1 MVEELLR
8 GLKQLPGLEG
18 PLSAKVIDDG
28 DAVAAWEGPR
38 LAAVLF
44 PTGETL
50 RDVRRIA
57 DARKDGLVLIINPQW
72 VTEGN
77 VVSDLGFLPWNKKAN
92 EELIASFQETY
103 VLKQLRINSDDVRLL
118 RSYPAP
124 WQVNLARPDNL
135 SQNECVAQ
143 LAERPPYKE
152 LESILRK
159 VDWSMSSKPIG
170 ERLAFEA
177 QFVRKSLDPLPK
189 QQQLDNRE

>member
-50 RDVRRIA
+50 GDVRRIA
-57 DARKDGLVLIINPQW
+57 EARKDGLVLIINPQW

-77 VVSDLGFLPWNKKAN
+77 VVSDLGFLPWARKAN
-92 EELIASFQETY
+92 EELIASFQEAY
-103 VLKQLRINSDDVRLL
+103 VLKQLRMSSDDVRLL
-118 RSYPAP
+118 RSFPAP
-124 WQVNLARPDNL
+124 WQVNLARPDNP

-143 LAERPPYKE
+143 LAERPSYKE
-152 LESILRK
+152 LEGILRG
-159 VDWSMSSKPIG
+159 VEWSMSSKPIG
-170 ERLAFEA
+170 ERLAYEA
-177 QFVRKSLDPLPK
+177 QFVRKSLDPLPR
-189 QQQLDNRE
+189 QQQLDNKE